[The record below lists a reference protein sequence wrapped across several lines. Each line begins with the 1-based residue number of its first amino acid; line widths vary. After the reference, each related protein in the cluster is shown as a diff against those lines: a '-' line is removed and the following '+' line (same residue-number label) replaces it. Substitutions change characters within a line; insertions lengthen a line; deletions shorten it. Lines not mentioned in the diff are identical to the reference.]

1 MASVLVP
8 IYQHV
13 IESGEPV
20 LERELTAEQPGT
32 GRVRHVLASWF
43 PVRIDDEVA
52 GVGAVV
58 IDITDLKAAEMR
70 LEGVLRQ
77 LPVGGVIA
85 DATGHVLLTNKQL
98 GEMGMTPAASGT
110 RLDEAVFDAW
120 HADGRPYS
128 RAEWPLA
135 RSLVRGE
142 TVHGEEMEFRGDDGS
157 RRVLEANSAP
167 IR

>member
-32 GRVRHVLASWF
+32 GHVRHVLASWF
-43 PVRIDDEVA
+43 PVRVDGEVT

-77 LPVGGVIA
+77 LPVGVVIA
-85 DATGHVLLTNKQL
+85 DAAGRVLLTNQRL
-98 GEMGMTPAASGT
+98 GEMGMTRRPQRHAPRRGGVRRPGT
-110 RLDEAVFDAW
+110 PTG
-120 HADGRPYS
+120 GRT
-128 RAEWPLA
+128 RA
-135 RSLVRGE
+135 RSGRSRG
-142 TVHGEEMEFRGDDGS
+142 R
-157 RRVLEANSAP
+157 
-167 IR
+167 